1 MYSMDRVFTSTAMG
15 RYTRAA
21 YRMDLWK
28 VKAFTTTM
36 TVPPIILERGLRD
49 KNTARGPTTVKKK
62 FIKEHGTM
70 DKDMVRAIILIS

>member
-1 MYSMDRVFTSTAMG
+1 
-15 RYTRAA
+15 
-21 YRMDLWK
+21 MDLWK

-70 DKDMVRAIILIS
+70 DKDMVRAIILISWPTKLSKDNLWMARDKVKEN